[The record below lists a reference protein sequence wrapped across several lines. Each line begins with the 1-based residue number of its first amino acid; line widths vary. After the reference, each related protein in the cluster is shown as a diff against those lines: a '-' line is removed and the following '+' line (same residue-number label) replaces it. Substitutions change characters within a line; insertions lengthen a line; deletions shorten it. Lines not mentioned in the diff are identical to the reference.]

1 LKIAKHYTLEDCK
14 DLKNDLLKEF
24 GSNKIIPGPFQLQ
37 ALIALSHFPEL
48 KEINIR
54 FIFSKATL
62 AYASRPA
69 IKSIFQPPLKREYL
83 IILSTYSSKV
93 PKELLFANLPF
104 NAQVGILGHEL
115 SHTSYYLNKTAT
127 QLIST
132 GFNYLNSKYRVKF
145 ENETDKRTI
154 QKGLGWQLLE
164 FAKYNR
170 EHPKAS
176 SQLVHWLNKFYLPPS
191 RILSYIQTLP
201 EYKK

>member
-1 LKIAKHYTLEDCK
+1 MKIAKHYTFEDYK
-14 DLKNDLLKEF
+14 GLKNDLLKEF
-24 GSNKIIPGPFQLQ
+24 GRNKIIPESLELQ
-37 ALIALSHFPEL
+37 ALLALSHFPEL
-48 KEINIR
+48 KEINVK
-54 FIFSKATL
+54 FIFSKSTL

-83 IILSTYSSKV
+83 IILSTSSSKI
-93 PKELLFANLPF
+93 PKELLFPNLPF

-115 SHTSYYLNKTAT
+115 SHTSYYLNQTAS

-145 ENETDKRTI
+145 ENETDRRTI
-154 QKGLGWQLLE
+154 QRGLGWQLLE

-176 SQLVHWLNKFYLPPS
+176 SQLIHWLNKFYLPPS
-191 RILSYIQTLP
+191 SILSYIQTIP